1 MGSTNNFDT
10 RYNKA
15 MAFLNLMN
23 LHQEKFQ
30 SIQNFR
36 DQYLEMKKVCN
47 VLELCFGRCESDTR
61 AMLKKKNVT
70 NPTDTQ
76 LNKAMDG
83 IKEELNTIIF
93 MYKVDRQKYGNIHDQ
108 MENNVLQKKDPFPKT
123 VSEANTLRAGWKN
136 KPGNNVNNIM
146 KQTTV
151 WHSLPL
157 LIRWVSLYLLLPVYI
172 LCGLPSA
179 HPLAFIVPSLFSLRN
194 IRYLSAFFS
203 FFVWHVISTA
213 WHKCLLCM

>member
-1 MGSTNNFDT
+1 
-10 RYNKA
+10 
-15 MAFLNLMN
+15 
-23 LHQEKFQ
+23 
-30 SIQNFR
+30 
-36 DQYLEMKKVCN
+36 
-47 VLELCFGRCESDTR
+47 
-61 AMLKKKNVT
+61 VT

-76 LNKAMDG
+76 LNKAMDR
-83 IKEELNTIIF
+83 IKEELNTIVF

-157 LIRWVSLYLLLPVYI
+157 LIRWVSLYLLYLYI
-172 LCGLPSA
+172 LFVAYRL
-179 HPLAFIVPSLFSLRN
+179 HILWPLLYHLFFL
-194 IRYLSAFFS
+194 
-203 FFVWHVISTA
+203 
-213 WHKCLLCM
+213 